1 MTSLTSPSNLV
12 IWTGSDPQSLA
23 TASAAMMA
31 SVQAAIKNQ
40 QLNTFRWAN
49 STDRGLQ
56 AGMVDGD
63 IGVQID
69 NDTLW
74 LYTGSA
80 WAPLISAP
88 ATYPVG
94 FVNLTV
100 GNAEVQSSFTQL
112 GNRVFVDGSIKFGS
126 STSITGAVGI
136 SLPVTESAFY
146 KTSGSQKYV
155 GGCQILDVGVQGTPG
170 FVYINA
176 ANPGFAQL
184 QRMAKDPAS
193 NNILQYSVNTN
204 TPFPMS
210 SGDIISWSFDY
221 QRA

>member
-23 TASAAMMA
+23 AASAAMMS

-40 QLNTFRWAN
+40 QLNTFRWAS
-49 STDRGLQ
+49 STDRGSQ
-56 AGMVDGD
+56 VGMGDGD

-74 LYTGSA
+74 LYTGGA

-100 GNAEVQSSFTQL
+100 GNGSVQSSFTQL
-112 GNRVFVDGSIKFGS
+112 GNRVFVDGSITFGS
-126 STSITGAVGI
+126 TTAITGAVAV
-136 SLPVTESAFY
+136 SLPVTESNFY
-146 KTSGSQKYV
+146 TNSSSQKYV
-155 GGCQILDVGVQGTPG
+155 GGCQILDTGVKGVPG
-170 FVYINA
+170 FVYIA
-176 ANPGFAQL
+176 GAQPGFARL
-184 QRMAKDPAS
+184 QRMMKDTTS
-193 NNILQYSVNTN
+193 DNIIQFSLNVN